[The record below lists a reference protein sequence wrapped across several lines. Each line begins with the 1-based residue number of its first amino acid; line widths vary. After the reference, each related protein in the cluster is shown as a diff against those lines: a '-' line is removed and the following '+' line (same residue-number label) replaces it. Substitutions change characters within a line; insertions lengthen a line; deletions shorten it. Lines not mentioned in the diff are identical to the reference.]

1 MADGGKTS
9 WWKSMTM
16 KKKPKELADKGAG
29 LENVQSST
37 DKTAAQENKH
47 PNFIEEKEY
56 VDPKLEKGFNEKSTR
71 RNLKIS
77 RSGRFKEKRK
87 VRATLPESPKFFEGN
102 ANGNTNDEN

>member
-16 KKKPKELADKGAG
+16 KKKPKELTDKGAG
-29 LENVQSST
+29 QENGQFST
-37 DKTAAQENKH
+37 DKTSVRESKH
-47 PNFIEEKEY
+47 SHPMEEKEY
-56 VDPKLEKGFNEKSTR
+56 LEPKLENGFSEKNTR

-77 RSGRFKEKRK
+77 RSGRFKEKRR

-102 ANGNTNDEN
+102 GKANDEN

>member
-16 KKKPKELADKGAG
+16 KKKPKELTDKGAG
-29 LENVQSST
+29 LENVQSAT

-47 PNFIEEKEY
+47 PNFIDDKEH

-77 RSGRFKEKRK
+77 RSGRFKEKRR
-87 VRATLPESPKFFEGN
+87 VRATLPESTKFFEG
-102 ANGNTNDEN
+102 NGNTNDEN

>member
-16 KKKPKELADKGAG
+16 KKKPKELTDKGAG

-47 PNFIEEKEY
+47 PNFMDDKEY

-77 RSGRFKEKRK
+77 RSGRFKEKRR
-87 VRATLPESPKFFEGN
+87 VRATLPESTKFFEGN